1 MKLAHSILIACP
13 ALVVATAAWP
23 QAKPAPAPAKS
34 AFEGKW
40 NAQSVQCTPA
50 GSTTRFSPMTI
61 RGTKFTTNWTRDGR
75 TLSCDLNIAAD
86 GSFANK
92 SCDVPSSGKFNGDNM
107 DLTIQSN
114 ERICKITFTR
124 EKAK

>member
-1 MKLAHSILIACP
+1 MKLTISFLAGCS
-13 ALVVATAAWP
+13 ALLAATVAWP
-23 QAKPAPAPAKS
+23 QAKPAPAKS
-34 AFEGKW
+34 PFEGKW

-75 TLSCDLNIAAD
+75 KLSCDLNIAAD